1 MESLVNCQTKQIIP
15 QEQQIEKQIN
25 LLISN
30 FSFPPKKMLN
40 SNRKSTETLCRE
52 SQGVANLAQLATG
65 LPDPKIFM
73 NENTALLSVQHKSR
87 SPKKKQKKKKPKKRN
102 LRCVVAVE
110 ERCVEDALR
119 RREASQQS
127 QSVFH
132 SE

>member
-1 MESLVNCQTKQIIP
+1 
-15 QEQQIEKQIN
+15 
-25 LLISN
+25 
-30 FSFPPKKMLN
+30 MLN

-87 SPKKKQKKKKPKKRN
+87 SPKKQKKKKRN